1 MSLNVCTFSGRLGRD
16 AEAKY
21 LSSGTAVMEF
31 SIAVDTGF
39 GERKTS
45 WWLKCSMF
53 GDRWQK
59 LTQYLTKGQ
68 QVAVSGEFV
77 PRPYKDS
84 SGGEKISLE
93 LRINALELLGSK
105 RADAPATSR
114 AAPEPSRSSPYKKPA
129 FDEDDDSIPF

>member
-16 AEAKY
+16 AEGKF
-21 LSSGTAVMEF
+21 LPNGTPVMEF

-45 WWLKCSMF
+45 WWLKCAMF
-53 GDRWQK
+53 GERVHK
-59 LTQYLTKGQ
+59 LTQYLLKGQ

-77 PRPYKDS
+77 PRPYKDRD
-84 SGGEKISLE
+84 GAEKISLE

-105 RADAPATSR
+105 RDDAPATSS
-114 AAPEPSRSSPYKKPA
+114 AAPAPSRSSPYKKPA
-129 FDEDDDSIPF
+129 FDDDDSIPF

>member
-16 AEAKY
+16 AEGKF
-21 LSSGTAVMEF
+21 LPNGTPVMEF

-45 WWLKCSMF
+45 WWLKCAMF
-53 GDRWQK
+53 GDRGQK

>member
-1 MSLNVCTFSGRLGRD
+1 MSLNVCTFSGHLGRD
-16 AEAKY
+16 AESKY
-21 LSSGTAVMEF
+21 LPSGTGVMEF
-31 SIAVDTGF
+31 SMAVNSGF
-39 GERKTS
+39 GENKTS
-45 WWLKCSMF
+45 WWLKCAMF
-53 GDRWQK
+53 GERGIN

-105 RADAPATSR
+105 RDDAPAASR
-114 AAPEPSRSSPYKKPA
+114 AAPAPFRSSPYKKPA

>member
-16 AEAKY
+16 AEGKF
-21 LSSGTAVMEF
+21 LPNGTAVMEF
-31 SIAVDTGF
+31 SMAVDSGF
-39 GERKTS
+39 GEKKTS
-45 WWLKCSMF
+45 WWLKCAMF
-53 GDRWQK
+53 GERGQK

-93 LRINALELLGSK
+93 LRINALELLGRK
-105 RADAPATSR
+105 RDDAPATSS
-114 AAPEPSRSSPYKKPA
+114 AAPAPSRSSPYKKPA
-129 FDEDDDSIPF
+129 FDDDDSIPF